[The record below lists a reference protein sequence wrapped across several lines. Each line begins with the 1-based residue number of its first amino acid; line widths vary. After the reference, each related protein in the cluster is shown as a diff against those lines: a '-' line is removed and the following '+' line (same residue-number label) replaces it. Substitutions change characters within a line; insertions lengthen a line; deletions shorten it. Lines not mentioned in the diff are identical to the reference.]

1 MAPQSQIKLSS
12 SILKAEQ
19 TFQDKLPKGPTHT
32 TLSSWIQIIQTS
44 IQFLNSI
51 SSINL
56 THCFLCASL
65 QRPLLVA
72 VPVNL
77 SISTQPLRPKILDG
91 ISPLSSVPLLEAD
104 SEQSPFYT
112 CYLIQRTLSK
122 TSLLNSC
129 LSNVSITTQTPLPSG
144 LYFWCND
151 SLHTCINAS
160 ILSPCLLV
168 IVAPQLTLYGKAEFS
183 WLYSPDSHR
192 LPSCPSW
199 LGLVWPPP

>member
-1 MAPQSQIKLSS
+1 MAHVYSHDTSSHPLVTLFISRELLMAPQTQIEISS
-12 SILKAEQ
+12 NILEAEQ
-19 TFQDKLPKGPTHT
+19 TLQDQLPKDPSST

-151 SLHTCINAS
+151 SLHTCINAKCLHS
-160 ILSPCLLV
+160 KTLPFGDSSSP
-168 IVAPQLTLYGKAEFS
+168 T
-183 WLYSPDSHR
+183 
-192 LPSCPSW
+192 CPLW
-199 LGLVWPPP
+199 KG